1 MAGLL
6 KRLKRFWLR
15 QRIDWL
21 RADIAVAIERRELA
35 SITFLSTDEYLGGAQ
50 SRLLSLEGQLAVI
63 ERPETLLAEALHGGD
78 RIP

>member
-21 RADIAVAIERRELA
+21 RADIAVALERRELA
-35 SITFLSTDEYLGGAQ
+35 SITFLSTDRYISDAQ
-50 SRLLSLEGQLAVI
+50 RRLRSLKSNLALI
-63 ERPETLLAEALHGGD
+63 ERPETLLAEALRHD
-78 RIP
+78 